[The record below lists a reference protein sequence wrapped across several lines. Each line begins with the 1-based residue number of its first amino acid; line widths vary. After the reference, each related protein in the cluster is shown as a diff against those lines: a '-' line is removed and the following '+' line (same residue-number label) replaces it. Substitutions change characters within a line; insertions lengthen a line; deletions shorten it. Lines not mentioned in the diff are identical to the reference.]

1 MADQRLDEADLQEI
15 LARVAAAQA
24 PDPAFR
30 ERLAARLRSQAQQS
44 LSRNAGEAIETS
56 PAAAAA
62 APASRTAPG
71 RVRIDRRLAAAA
83 LSFAAAAGLTFVLL
97 PRRASLPPMAPI
109 GTRLSID
116 APVHLRA
123 PVGRCVG
130 VELSGVRLELRDGAE
145 VAFRPEDLPTLEL
158 VSGFVRVALAAGSGT
173 STRVRA
179 GDRELQIHPGA
190 DVALELLYVSQIEAE
205 ARVHADAER
214 GKRMRNVWLVPGSA
228 LSGAGLTLAVLVAQ
242 GRVAF
247 STPPQPPSLPAG
259 EVMVLRSDDG
269 PHDTPHRLAQL
280 EQKVTALRTENG
292 RLAGQLARSK
302 GVTVASVLERIS
314 GLKRTSLAGMLVP
327 GAMAELVT
335 DLKGLGDEGVQAMI
349 KLLQSPDDKERFL
362 AANLLE
368 QLNSPAS
375 IPALRQAALTDKD
388 KMPAVMAS
396 HALAL
401 MEDAATVPALREIVA
416 ADKSWESRVNALW
429 GLAKHGDQKAIAE
442 SLAIMKDEKQPE
454 QLRGALGGNLLLL
467 TDPELLPIAD
477 ETVRQFAQVEQVGML
492 AVEYYK
498 TVGTAEARSR
508 WRRWP
513 ATGAGRTGAQ
523 GSQRSPAGKMTDAV
537 ELTDVD
543 KSFGA
548 KRAVVGLSLR
558 VPEGTVYGFIGPN
571 GSGKTTTLRM
581 IMRILHPDRGDIR
594 VLGEDASVGDA
605 ANDGIGYLPEER
617 GLYRKMKVGELLRFY
632 AELKGVPR
640 RAPRRCG
647 AGWSGWAW
655 PTAAARRSRR
665 CPRAWPR
672 RSSSSP
678 PSLHRPELVILDE
691 PFSGLDPVNMEVL
704 KDAVLELRRDGAT
717 VIFSTHDMDVAERMC
732 DFIFMIYRGR
742 KVLDGTLDAIQEQL
756 RHRHR
761 AAARGGRPARTF
773 AAAARA
779 WSG

>member
-15 LARVAAAQA
+15 LARAWRRRRRPIRRSASGW
-24 PDPAFR
+24 PPGC
-30 ERLAARLRSQAQQS
+30 EARPSSR
-44 LSRNAGEAIETS
+44 LSRNAGEAIADE
-56 PAAAAA
+56 P
-62 APASRTAPG
+62 
-71 RVRIDRRLAAAA
+71 RRG
-83 LSFAAAAGLTFVLL
+83 SCGAGLTDEPGARPDQPPAGGGGPQLCGGGRAAFVLL
-97 PRRASLPPMAPI
+97 PRRASLPPLAPI

-130 VELSGVRLELRDGAE
+130 VELSGLRLELRDGAE

-179 GDRELQIHPGA
+179 GDRELQIHP
-190 DVALELLYVSQIEAE
+190 EPTSRSSCCTSPRFEAE

-442 SLAIMKDEKQPE
+442 SLAIMKDAKQPE

-508 WRRWP
+508 LE
-513 ATGAGRTGAQ
+513 AMA
-523 GSQRSPAGKMTDAV
+523 SNGKLAEPV
-537 ELTDVD
+537 RKAASE
-543 KSFGA
+543 A
-548 KRAVVGLSLR
+548 LR
-558 VPEGTVYGFIGPN
+558 
-571 GSGKTTTLRM
+571 GK
-581 IMRILHPDRGDIR
+581 
-594 VLGEDASVGDA
+594 
-605 ANDGIGYLPEER
+605 
-617 GLYRKMKVGELLRFY
+617 
-632 AELKGVPR
+632 
-640 RAPRRCG
+640 
-647 AGWSGWAW
+647 
-655 PTAAARRSRR
+655 
-665 CPRAWPR
+665 
-672 RSSSSP
+672 
-678 PSLHRPELVILDE
+678 
-691 PFSGLDPVNMEVL
+691 
-704 KDAVLELRRDGAT
+704 
-717 VIFSTHDMDVAERMC
+717 
-732 DFIFMIYRGR
+732 
-742 KVLDGTLDAIQEQL
+742 
-756 RHRHR
+756 
-761 AAARGGRPARTF
+761 
-773 AAAARA
+773 
-779 WSG
+779 